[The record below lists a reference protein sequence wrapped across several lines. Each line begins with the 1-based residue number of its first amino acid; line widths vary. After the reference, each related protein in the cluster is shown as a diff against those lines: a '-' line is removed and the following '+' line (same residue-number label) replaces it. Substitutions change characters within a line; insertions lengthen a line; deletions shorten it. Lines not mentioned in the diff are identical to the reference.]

1 MVTKFIDNHTFNE
14 IKVGQTASLERTL
27 TRDNMALFSATSGDH
42 ILAPIDGC
50 DNMDMS
56 YNMWLGSLLSSLLG
70 NNLPG
75 PGTVYL
81 QQHLEF
87 QGAVHLGDSVT
98 VSVVVKIKH
107 EDTGTVELECIAVN
121 QKQAVILKGI
131 AVVQAPQQKMRIATP
146 ALPDVHV
153 TQHDGFSKLFKLTSK
168 LQPVKTVIV
177 HPCSVSALEGAIE
190 AAEEGLITPILVGP
204 EKRIIQLAEENSLS
218 LADYQII
225 NVEHSHAAAQ
235 KSIELIRSGEANLLM
250 KGSLHTDELMSAV
263 VSSRLGIRTERRL
276 SHVFV
281 MDVPS
286 YSKLLFITDAAINI
300 APDLDAKRDICQNA
314 IDLAHTLGVEL
325 PKVAILSAVE
335 VVDRK
340 IPSTIEAA
348 ALCKMADRGQITS
361 AILDGPLAMDNAI
374 SMEAAKIKG
383 IKSEVA
389 GDADILI
396 APDLESGN
404 MLAKQLTF
412 LSDAEAGGVVLG
424 ARVPIILTSRADSV
438 RSRKASCAIAVAHA
452 HAISLALA
460 LPVA

>member
-1 MVTKFIDNHTFNE
+1 MVAKFIENFTFNE
-14 IKVGQTASLERTL
+14 IEVGQSASLEQTL
-27 TRDNMALFSATSGDH
+27 TRDNMTLFSATSGDH
-42 ILAPIDGC
+42 ILAPNDECGKVDIG
-50 DNMDMS
+50 
-56 YNMWLGSLLSSLLG
+56 YNMWVGSLLSSLLG
-70 NNLPG
+70 NHLPG

-81 QQHLEF
+81 KQHLEF
-87 QGAVHLGDSVT
+87 QETVCVGDKVT
-98 VSVVVKIKH
+98 VSVVVKIKC
-107 EDTGTVELECIAVN
+107 EDTETVELECIAVN
-121 QKQAVILKGI
+121 QRQAVILNGT
-131 AVVQAPQQKMRIATP
+131 AVVQAPQQKIRIATP
-146 ALPDVHV
+146 ALPDVHIK
-153 TQHDGFSKLFKLTSK
+153 QHDGFSELFDFVSK
-168 LQPVKTVIV
+168 LPPVRTVIV
-177 HPCSVSALEGAIE
+177 HPCSVSALGGAIE

-204 EKRIIQLAEENSLS
+204 EKRIIQLAEENSFF

-225 NVEHSHAAAQ
+225 DVEHSHAAAQ
-235 KSIELIRSGEANLLM
+235 KAMELIRSGEANLLM
-250 KGSLHTDELMSAV
+250 KGSLHTDELMGAA

-286 YSKLLFITDAAINI
+286 YSKLLCITDAAINI
-300 APDLDAKRDICQNA
+300 APDLNEKRDICQNA

-348 ALCKMADRGQITS
+348 ALCKMADRGQIKG

-374 SMEAAKIKG
+374 SLDAAKVKG

-412 LSDAEAGGVVLG
+412 LSGAEAGGVVLG

-452 HAISLALA
+452 HVLSLT
-460 LPVA
+460 LP